1 MLYQSTRNANIRV
14 TSAEAICQGLAADG
28 GLFVPERLP
37 AWGPDELRALQ
48 DKSYQQRAQAVLA
61 CFLTDFSAEELQD
74 IVNQAYGADRF
85 NHAEIAPVVPV
96 ADKTAVL
103 ELWHGPTSAFKDMAL
118 QVLPHLVT
126 TSLRKTGIRD
136 TVAILVATSG
146 DTGKAALE
154 GFRDVPNTAMIVFYP
169 QGGVSEMQR
178 LQMVTQ
184 EGGNVHV
191 VAVEGNFDDA
201 QRGVKEIF
209 GNPEAAAKLRQ
220 AGIRLSSANS
230 INWGRLV
237 PQVVYYVSSY
247 LDMVKQG
254 LVAYGEEV
262 NVVVPTGNFGN
273 ILAAYYARLMGV
285 PLGKLICASNN
296 NNVLTE
302 FLREGR
308 YDRRRPFHKTM
319 SPSMDI
325 LVSSNLER
333 LLYHV
338 SGQDT
343 AAVCSWMQALQDE
356 GVYEVRGAAWDT
368 IRDVF
373 WADWVD
379 DAATQETVAAVYRQH
394 GYVLDPHSAVA
405 WKVAERYQEES
416 GDRRPLLVVSTA
428 SPFKFNASVLEAL
441 APAAQTGQQDE
452 FSLLEAL
459 AAQTGLAVPAGLA
472 SLRHKDVRHTLQ
484 CPAAAMEEMVYRLL
498 IKK

>member
-1 MLYQSTRNANIRV
+1 MLYQSTRNADIRV
-14 TSAEAICQGLAADG
+14 TSAEAICQGLANDG

-37 AWGPDELRALQ
+37 ALGPDELRALQ
-48 DKSYQQRAQAVLA
+48 NVSYEERAKAVLG
-61 CFLTDFSAEELQD
+61 CFLTDFSEAELQD
-74 IVNQAYGADRF
+74 IVTRAYGQGQFSHSD
-85 NHAEIAPVVPV
+85 IAPVVKV
-96 ADKTAVL
+96 AEKKAVL

-118 QVLPHLVT
+118 QLLPHLVT
-126 TSLRKTGIRD
+126 TSLKKTNIRD

-154 GFRDVPNTAMIVFYP
+154 GFKDVPNTAMIVFYP
-169 QGGVSEMQR
+169 HGGVSEVQR

-184 EGGNVHV
+184 EGGNVDV

-209 GNPEAAAKLRQ
+209 GNKEAASKLAK

-237 PQVVYYVSSY
+237 PQVVYYVSAY

-254 LVAYGEEV
+254 SVQFGEEI

-308 YDRRRPFHKTM
+308 YDRRRPFHKTI

-343 AAVCSWMQALQDE
+343 AAVAAWMKSLQEE
-356 GVYEVRGAAWDT
+356 GLYDVHGAAWDG

-379 DAATQETVAAVYRQH
+379 DAVTQETIKTVYAQH

-405 WKVAERYQEES
+405 WKVAERYQEET
-416 GDRRPLLVVSTA
+416 GDNRVLLVVSTA
-428 SPFKFNASVLEAL
+428 SPFKFNSSVLEAL
-441 APAAQTGQQDE
+441 APETLRGAADE

-459 AAQTGLAVPAGLA
+459 ATKTGLSIPEGLA
-472 SLRHKDVRHTLQ
+472 SLRTKNVRHSLE
-484 CPAAAMEEMVYRLL
+484 CPAADMESMVYKLL
-498 IKK
+498 IK